1 MSGSPAVDTE
11 KALSST
17 VTDSTNPNFS
27 EETIGKRLAYLN
39 LISTYSTTATVY
51 GDISLNAGDVITID
65 LPSATMEEDE
75 KGLSMYKGY
84 WFVSAVTHS
93 IDAERM
99 NTTLEITKSGLKKIH
114 TNSPR

>member
-1 MSGSPAVDTE
+1 M
-11 KALSST
+11 
-17 VTDSTNPNFS
+17 
-27 EETIGKRLAYLN
+27 YLN

-84 WFVSAVTHS
+84 WFVSAVTHVF
-93 IDAERM
+93 DHAQM
-99 NTTLEITKSGLKKIH
+99 NTNLSLQKSGIEKVE
-114 TNSPR
+114 